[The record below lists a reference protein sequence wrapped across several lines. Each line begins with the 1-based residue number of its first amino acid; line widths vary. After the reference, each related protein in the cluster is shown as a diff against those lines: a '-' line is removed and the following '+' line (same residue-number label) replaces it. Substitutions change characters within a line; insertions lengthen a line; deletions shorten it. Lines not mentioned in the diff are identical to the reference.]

1 MKTKFLFVITLI
13 VGLTCHVH
21 AFADDLPTVYG
32 FKLGSQPTLPSCT
45 DDAARDLTKFPG
57 IIYYKVACFEKYDF
71 STPERLSVVFPSD
84 ETPSLADGGRIS
96 LGIYEGTI
104 EAISWSTR
112 GVYDADKVIDALTK
126 KFGKPTQANKTP
138 ILNMKGQQ
146 FLSWS
151 VTWKRTGFLVNYE
164 TISFLEQINHGVV
177 RIATDSAEKRRLLE
191 QEKRQTAKKNPL

>member
-1 MKTKFLFVITLI
+1 MKTKFLFAITLI
-13 VGLTCHVH
+13 VGLTCRVH

-32 FKLGSQPTLPSCT
+32 FMLGSQPTLPSCA
-45 DDAARDLTKFPG
+45 DDAARELTKSPG
-57 IIYYKVACFEKYDF
+57 IIYYKVACFEKNDF
-71 STPERLSVVFPSD
+71 STPENLSIVFPSD
-84 ETPSLADGGRIS
+84 ETPSLADGGKIS

-104 EAISWSTR
+104 QTISWSTR

-126 KFGKPTQANKTP
+126 KFGKPTRTNKTP
-138 ILNMKGQQ
+138 IVSMKGQQ

-191 QEKRQTAKKNPL
+191 HEKRQSAKKNPL